1 MNDRNNIPLVSNTPA
16 AAELINELKKAYGDL
31 MFHQSGGCCDGSAP
45 MCYVK
50 GEFKTGESDILLGE
64 IEGCP
69 FYIGKEQYKAW
80 SHTLIIIDVIEGRGS
95 GFSLEAPRGVRF
107 LSRSRIFTPE
117 ELSMIKQNK
126 THQ

>member
-1 MNDRNNIPLVSNTPA
+1 
-16 AAELINELKKAYGDL
+16 
-31 MFHQSGGCCDGSAP
+31 

-50 GEFKTGESDILLGE
+50 GELKTGESDILLGE

>member
-107 LSRSRIFTPE
+107 LSRSRIFTLE

>member
-1 MNDRNNIPLVSNTPA
+1 
-16 AAELINELKKAYGDL
+16 
-31 MFHQSGGCCDGSAP
+31 

>member
-16 AAELINELKKAYGDL
+16 AAELIDELKKAYGDL